1 MSSEIRIVFAED
13 HPFFRDGL
21 RTALSGEDGFCL
33 VGEAADGAAALE
45 LVQSLEPEV
54 AILDIGLPVM
64 NAVTVVRRIREQQL
78 PVEIVFLTVHDEEEM
93 FEEALEL
100 GVRGYLL
107 KDCTASELVR
117 CVRAVAS
124 GQHYTTPPMTSYLVS
139 KMQRVERF
147 AEKVPGLGLLTP
159 HERAILRRIAHEKTS
174 KEIAAE
180 MGIAPKTVDAHRTNI
195 CSKLQIHGKH
205 VLSRFAIRHRSDI

>member
-1 MSSEIRIVFAED
+1 MSGEIRIVFAED

-21 RTALSGEDGFCL
+21 RTALGGVDGFRL

-64 NAVTVVRRIREQQL
+64 NAVSVVRRIREQQL
-78 PVEIVFLTVHDEEEM
+78 RVEVVFLTVHDEEEM

-100 GVRGYLL
+100 GVKGYLL
-107 KDCTASELVR
+107 KDCTVSELVR

-124 GQHYTTPPMTSYLVS
+124 GEHYTTPPMTTYLVG
-139 KMQRVERF
+139 KIQRVERF
-147 AEKVPGLGLLTP
+147 AEKVPGLSLLTA

-174 KEIAAE
+174 KEIAEE

-205 VLSRFAIRHRSDI
+205 VLCRFALRHRDDI

>member
-1 MSSEIRIVFAED
+1 MSGEIRIVFAED

-21 RTALSGEDGFCL
+21 RAALGAEDGFRL
-33 VGEAADGAAALE
+33 VGEATDGAAALH

-64 NAVTVVRRIREQQL
+64 NAVTIVRRIREQRL
-78 PVEIVFLTVHDEEEM
+78 PVEVVFLTIHDEEEM

-117 CVRAVAS
+117 CVRAVAA
-124 GQHYTTPPMTSYLVS
+124 GQHYTTPPMTSYLVG

-147 AEKVPGLGLLTP
+147 AEKVPGLSLLTP
-159 HERAILRRIAHEKTS
+159 HERTILRRIAQERTS
-174 KEIAAE
+174 KEIADE

-205 VLSRFAIRHRSDI
+205 VLSRFAIKHRSLI

>member
-1 MSSEIRIVFAED
+1 VSGEIRIVFAED

-21 RTALSGEDGFCL
+21 RTALGGADGFRL

-64 NAVTVVRRIREQQL
+64 NAVSVVRRIREQQL
-78 PVEIVFLTVHDEEEM
+78 PVEVVFLTVHDEEEM

-100 GVRGYLL
+100 GVKGYLL

-124 GQHYTTPPMTSYLVS
+124 GEHYTTPPMTTYLVG
-139 KMQRVERF
+139 KIQRVERF
-147 AEKVPGLGLLTP
+147 AEKVPGLSLLTA

-174 KEIAAE
+174 KEIAEE

-195 CSKLQIHGKH
+195 CSKLKIHGKH
-205 VLSRFAIRHRSDI
+205 VLSRFALRHRADI